1 MAGRLVRPSSTL
13 LKTFQSW
20 KGGSI
25 RVEKND
31 KLKGRLDVVL
41 DRPEKN
47 NCLSGEMM
55 REFGEQIEK
64 ISSDENSVIVV
75 YGIGKSF
82 CSGADLGLIKDVSS
96 ESSISANGIK
106 NLQISDQNLGVQMFE
121 YMSTILSLLNSS
133 PAISI
138 AKIHGHALGGA
149 TEICSATDIRI
160 AHSDARIA
168 FFQSKMG
175 IVPSWGGAEYLEKIM
190 GRGRA
195 LAAMGRANVMSA
207 DEAKQL
213 GYVDF
218 VYETEEEAE
227 SFISQVASGGN
238 VVTRAQKAMLNA
250 VKKGSQEEQK
260 KILEDVWNGETHRN
274 ALKKQLEAV
283 VKK

>member
-82 CSGADLGLIKDVSS
+82 CSGADLGLIKD
-96 ESSISANGIK
+96 
-106 NLQISDQNLGVQMFE
+106 ISDQNLGVQMFE

-227 SFISQVASGGN
+227 SFISQVARGGN
-238 VVTRAQKAMLNA
+238 VVTRAQKAMLIA